1 MNSSII
7 LPKDYRI
14 DFQRLAEAANVEF
27 AKGGKKMDAGE
38 TSVFARQLETIIAEL
53 FEVER
58 IEAKALSLFKP
69 IGGISA
75 DSEYFTYR
83 QIERFGKARY
93 ISSWSTD
100 FPTAEVKAKEFPAP
114 IRTIGM
120 AYEYSIF
127 DIRRAAAGVI
137 DLDKEKALACRTGI
151 DELLEDTVFS
161 GSAEHGI
168 KGLFSATSNIAS
180 FTQPGAKKWDDPTCP
195 PEQIYDDVTALI
207 NATFTDTVGKKVADT
222 LLVGTK
228 TFTILNSRRD
238 SPTFKDQTVMQ
249 ALLKSNPFLK
259 AIEHWPRLDNAGA
272 GGKDRIL
279 AYFNDTSVIGHVTPE
294 RFQQVPAQQLGLA
307 FKVHCF
313 ARTGGIMV
321 RHPKGARYMDSYLA

>member
-1 MNSSII
+1 MTII
-7 LPKDYRI
+7 LPKGYRT
-14 DFQRLAEAANVEF
+14 DFQLLAEQANVAF
-27 AKGGKKMDAGE
+27 AQAGQRMDAGE
-38 TSVFARQLETIIAEL
+38 TVVFARELETIIAEL

-58 IEAKALSLFKP
+58 IEAQALSIFKP
-69 IGGISA
+69 IGGISP

-100 FPTAEVKAKEFPAP
+100 FPTAEVKGREFPAP

-127 DIRRAAAGVI
+127 DIRRASQGI
-137 DLDKEKALACRTGI
+137 ISLDKEKSLACRTGI
-151 DELLEDTVFS
+151 DELLEDTIFS

-168 KGLFSATSNIAS
+168 KGLFSASSNITS
-180 FTQPGAKKWDDPTCP
+180 FAQPGALKWDNPLCP
-195 PEQIYDDVTALI
+195 AEQIYDDISAII
-207 NATFTDTVGKKVADT
+207 NATFVDTVGKRAADT
-222 LLVGTK
+222 LLCGTK
-228 TFTILNSRRD
+228 TYSILTSRRD

-249 ALLKSNPFLK
+249 ALLKSNAFLK
-259 AIEHWPRLDNAGA
+259 KIIHWPRLDNAGA
-272 GGKDRIL
+272 GGKDRLL
-279 AYFNDTSVIGHVTPE
+279 AFFNDPSVIGHVTPE
-294 RFQQVPAQQLGLA
+294 PFQQVPAQQQGLA

-321 RHPKGARYMDSYLA
+321 RHPKGARYMDSYLT